1 MDRPSSWWSSLLSA
15 HSCKA
20 RWPCEA
26 FFLTFFGLEAAG
38 SGRPRRP
45 INPAFPRNNRFGLAG
60 FSLIRRLNSGYEMSH
75 FRLEFDIVQRSRGG
89 SALHMSA
96 YQARGQF
103 AAPGGQIKDYSSRGD
118 HIATLMFAPAGAP
131 DWINDPQE
139 ARLVR
144 AGRHTLHGRQRR
156 RRKSAPAFS
165 HRYARPRRRPIRRHQ
180 GSAFQQAV
188 PCTGSR
194 PSLGVRGISEC
205 LLQKTARALS
215 SRLALERRPWAAALR
230 TEHAALEFRRLRQD
244 GQENETAGATR
255 SRARVARNDQD
266 ARNRM

>member
-139 ARLVR
+139 AWRR
-144 AGRHTLHGRQRR
+144 ATFAEKRWDAQEARIVQLSLPRGLSRGSWEDIARR
-156 RRKSAPAFS
+156 ISAPF
-165 HRYARPRRRPIRRHQ
+165 
-180 GSAFQQAV
+180 
-188 PCTGSR
+188 
-194 PSLGVRGISEC
+194 
-205 LLQKTARALS
+205 
-215 SRLALERRPWAAALR
+215 
-230 TEHAALEFRRLRQD
+230 
-244 GQENETAGATR
+244 
-255 SRARVARNDQD
+255 
-266 ARNRM
+266 